1 MINKI
6 HYIYFIIYFL
16 LNPFLALSQN
26 KTDDNNRKQ
35 GHWIFTNKTRG
46 LPGYK
51 KDQIVEEG
59 DFENS
64 RKTGTWTF
72 YFNNGK
78 IKHTLT
84 YVNDK
89 QSGPA
94 NFYYKNGNLR
104 EKGVWKNNRWV
115 GNYER
120 YYSNGNLENE
130 FKYNNQGLKNGL
142 QKFYHKNGKLKAS
155 GTWENGNEGK
165 DIHEYREN
173 GEANTDRFKAGSTA
187 VNEIE
192 NNDTTPKNEKII
204 VKRKSNKN
212 IITFDG
218 NGYHEFKDRK
228 GRNIRVGEFTNGY
241 LFEGKIYEY
250 DKKGKITITKIIE
263 KGKIIK
269 IIDNSSVKKN
279 Q

>member
-6 HYIYFIIYFL
+6 QHIYFIIFIL
-16 LNPFLALSQN
+16 LSPFLTLSQN

-59 DFENS
+59 YFEDS

-78 IKHTLT
+78 IKHTIT
-84 YVNDK
+84 YVSNK

-94 NFYYKNGNLR
+94 KFYYKNGNLR

-115 GNYER
+115 GDYKK
-120 YYSNGNLENE
+120 YYSNGNLKNE

-142 QKFYHKNGKLKAS
+142 QKFYHKNGKLKAF
-155 GTWENGNEGK
+155 GTWENGNEGL

-173 GEANTDRFKAGSTA
+173 GEANTDRFKAGPTDPNEVNDSTFKSKK
-187 VNEIE
+187 
-192 NNDTTPKNEKII
+192 TI
-204 VKRKSNKN
+204 VKKKSNKN

-218 NGYHEFKDRK
+218 NGYHEFKDRE
-228 GRNIRVGEFTNGY
+228 GRSIRAGEFINGY
-241 LFEGKIYEY
+241 LFEGKTYEY
-250 DKKGKITITKIIE
+250 DEKGKITITKVIK
-263 KGKIIK
+263 KGKVTR
-269 IIDNSSVKKN
+269 IIDNSSTK
-279 Q
+279 